1 MKGVGISV
9 LGGGGNEW
17 GGDRTPWSAG
27 EECVKVT
34 HTENKKE
41 GRMEEGEGDWNR
53 QVELL
58 VYSNRS

>member
-1 MKGVGISV
+1 MCVC
-9 LGGGGNEW
+9 GG

-41 GRMEEGEGDWNR
+41 GKREKEIGTDRWN
-53 QVELL
+53 
-58 VYSNRS
+58 Y